1 MDCWAH
7 NMIWR
12 LHMSRCNLLY
22 LDMSTRNRYIF
33 SSTPGKSIIVMR
45 ISYIYICM
53 ITYIYIL
60 CVHVIFRAW
69 MITRYY
75 LFYTYF
81 IHLDSILF
89 DCWFTYRAWHT
100 LQYVSCIHAFVEVTA
115 TPAHLCL
122 PCISGNVRLVRCLRV
137 VGVPILVFEAESD
150 ISTDTGRRM
159 APVITSSDVKHRWC
173 GQTRLTSHKLRSMPD
188 EWFPSIQEFFCCK
201 LL

>member
-81 IHLDSILF
+81 IYLDSILF

-137 VGVPILVFEAESD
+137 VGVPILVFEAERHIHRHRSQD
-150 ISTDTGRRM
+150 GPSHSMIRRETPM
-159 APVITSSDVKHRWC
+159 MWAN
-173 GQTRLTSHKLRSMPD
+173 
-188 EWFPSIQEFFCCK
+188 
-201 LL
+201 